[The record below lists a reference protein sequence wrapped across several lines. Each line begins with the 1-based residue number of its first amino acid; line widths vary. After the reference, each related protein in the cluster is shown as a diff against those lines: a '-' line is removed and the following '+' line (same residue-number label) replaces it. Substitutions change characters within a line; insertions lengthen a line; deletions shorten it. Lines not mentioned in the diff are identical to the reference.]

1 MTGRWRESARE
12 RIAQRQPER
21 HRHRP
26 EILEDRD
33 ELAMSPR
40 PDCYPVRYRDEHDR
54 GQLGPSTR
62 YYAEPP
68 QPYADELDDFD
79 RHLLAHPAPQT
90 GDDEQ
95 YQIALSH
102 LSRHAR
108 PHISPGYSSYMDATM
123 PQSISTGL
131 PSSAIVPVAE
141 DHLIPTPRTLDII
154 NREPNHRFRELYGS
168 HQQPTP
174 PMHSAASYAQ
184 SPASQAS
191 TKETLHSLSSSS
203 PTIRA
208 SAHKKHSASRWAR
221 QMSYLAEEPME
232 ISQPSQPSQD
242 TLTNFTQSTP
252 IVHGIR
258 LVSVRQALPS
268 RFQEVF
274 PYELL
279 NAVQS
284 KCFGVVYGSTDNVV
298 VSAPTGSGKTAIL
311 ELAICKLAL
320 DRCNENFKIV
330 YQAPTKALCSEK
342 ARDWEKKFS
351 HMGLKC
357 AELTGDTSQ
366 AEMRRVGEAS
376 IIVTTPE
383 KWDSI
388 TRKWQDHR
396 RLLQLVELFLI
407 DEVHILKDVRGATL
421 EAVVSRMKTIGANVR
436 FVALSATVPNSD
448 DIAKWLG
455 RNHTTQQLPAYREVF
470 GEEFRPVKL
479 QKFVYGYECNGNDFI
494 FDRFLD
500 GKLPTLLSKH
510 NQRKPTLIFCFTR
523 KSCESTATKLAE
535 HASGLSETNSLWP
548 IPTKRIPVLSRELQ
562 EIVRFGV
569 AFHHAGLDV
578 QDRIAIEQHFLNG
591 ELSVIC
597 CTSTLAVGVNLPCHT
612 VVMKGTVAFMDD
624 KLQEY
629 SDLEIMQM
637 LGRAGRPQFDT
648 SATAI
653 ILTRAANKL
662 RYENMVSGREILES
676 TLHLN
681 LIEHLNSEI
690 CLGTIG
696 DLASAK
702 LWLGGTFLS
711 VRLRRNPDHY
721 RLTEDISNPS
731 QIDDKIEEICE
742 RDIKLLQNTQLVT
755 ADAKFKCTEY
765 GRAMS
770 KYMVEFETMK
780 LILKIPRA
788 ATIDILINALAEAVE
803 FKEFRMKPAERTLF
817 REINKNPLIM
827 YPVKEQV
834 QHTQHKISL
843 IVQLHLGSVQYPD
856 SAEAAKLRRQL
867 IMEKKMIFERL
878 QRLIRAV
885 IDCKGFDR
893 DAPGVKNALDLAR
906 ALSAESWEGRPTQL
920 TQIPNIGPVGMR
932 KLASQD
938 IRTVLE
944 LAEKESVELERL
956 MSRQP
961 PFGKKLKAD
970 LNKFPRLDLDVSVV
984 KYITPKRRNEDVTL
998 NVQTTL
1004 KYLNKNGPPN
1014 WLGRCPMLTFMI
1026 ESSNENLLYFWRGS
1040 LRKIDKQIG
1049 LVLPVSVPLK
1059 SPDERIICHL
1069 SCEEIVGTL
1078 VSKVL
1083 KHEVPLAAFP
1093 SQQFLQG
1100 RTSPANGG
1108 QTQRLLK
1115 ETAEEYVGDDG
1126 IDDSDLLQ
1134 AAEEATSCASVIHG
1148 AKCQVESDPD
1158 EYPEVE
1164 ELMEVVAPASEPVHQ
1179 EFDRHMTANEVDDSW
1194 DMENSQI
1201 LDREPVQLPN
1211 GRWQCNHACSGG
1223 APTKSGKPCTH
1234 KCCQEGLEKHRKR
1247 PTKKRKKTEQ
1257 GNKKSESQSVL
1268 TQTSFEALS
1277 KTSTGS
1283 QATANKTISR
1293 AATGKEAYA
1302 PVNKKPKLE
1311 LPLQKQTIDG
1321 VDFDYIDLS
1330 YDDDEFEDIAAGV
1343 QRKTTE
1349 TTTIGQG
1356 QRANIKSQFSHNEA
1370 WGVAQA
1376 QSEGIR
1382 GSAAPSSQGLMADQS
1397 IEFPLST
1404 QVYGD
1409 DPFDA
1414 GNLATLDSMMLEA
1427 SNRHTAKSPFSIGG
1441 KDQVFY
1447 QTPSSRSLEPA
1458 MNLSDELV
1466 PLNPQSAG
1474 NIDQP
1479 ASVIDLDWD
1488 DVPMESKDPMND
1500 DRSVSY
1506 TIEAPSPHELAH
1518 GSPQTPNVVESNE
1531 AKDQDRKIEGE
1542 PEWVSTMDTDVVDM
1556 LRGFVTF
1563 V

>member
-1 MTGRWRESARE
+1 MTGHWRESARE
-12 RIAQRQPER
+12 RIAQRQRER

-40 PDCYPVRYRDEHDR
+40 PGCYPVRYRNEHDR
-54 GQLGPSTR
+54 GELGPSTR

-68 QPYADELDDFD
+68 QPHADELDDFD
-79 RHLLAHPAPQT
+79 HHILAHPAPQT

-123 PQSISTGL
+123 PQSMSTGL
-131 PSSAIVPVAE
+131 PSSSIVPVPD

-154 NREPNHRFRELYGS
+154 SREPNHRLRELYGS

-174 PMHSAASYAQ
+174 PMHS
-184 SPASQAS
+184 
-191 TKETLHSLSSSS
+191 
-203 PTIRA
+203 
-208 SAHKKHSASRWAR
+208 
-221 QMSYLAEEPME
+221 
-232 ISQPSQPSQD
+232 
-242 TLTNFTQSTP
+242 
-252 IVHGIR
+252 
-258 LVSVRQALPS
+258 
-268 RFQEVF
+268 VF

-284 KCFGVVYGSTDNVV
+284 KCFGLVYGSTDNVV
-298 VSAPTGSGKTAIL
+298 ISAPTGSGKTAIL

-320 DRCNENFKIV
+320 DRGNENFKIV

-535 HASGLSETNSLWP
+535 YASGLPETNSLWP
-548 IPTKRIPVLSRELQ
+548 IPTKRIPVVSRELQ

-578 QDRIAIEQHFLNG
+578 QDRVAVEQHFLNG

-696 DLASAK
+696 DLSSAK
-702 LWLGGTFLS
+702 LWLSGTFLS

-731 QIDDKIEEICE
+731 QIDDKLEEICE

-788 ATIDILINALAEAVE
+788 ASTEVLINSLAEAVE
-803 FKEFRMKPAERTLF
+803 FKEFRIKPAERTLF
-817 REINKNPLIM
+817 REINKNPLIT
-827 YPVKEQV
+827 YPVKEQI

-867 IMEKKMIFERL
+867 MMEKKRIFERL

-932 KLASQD
+932 KLASQG

-970 LNKFPRLDLDVSVV
+970 LDKFPRLDLDVSVV
-984 KYITPKRRNEDVTL
+984 KYTTPKRRNEDVTL

-1004 KYLNKNGPPN
+1004 KYLNKNGSPN

-1093 SQQFLQG
+1093 SQQFRQG

-1115 ETAEEYVGDDG
+1115 ETAEEYLGDDG

-1134 AAEEATSCASVIHG
+1134 AAEEATSCAPVLHG

-1164 ELMEVVAPASEPVHQ
+1164 ELMEVVAQASEPVHQ
-1179 EFDRHMTANEVDDSW
+1179 KFDRHMAANEVDDSW
-1194 DMENSQI
+1194 DMENSQM

-1234 KCCQEGLEKHRKR
+1234 KCCQEGLEKPRKR
-1247 PTKKRKKTEQ
+1247 PNKKRKETEQ

-1283 QATANKTISR
+1283 QATANKTIPR
-1293 AATGKEAYA
+1293 AATEKEASEKPYA

-1343 QRKTTE
+1343 QRKTTA
-1349 TTTIGQG
+1349 TTTVYQG
-1356 QRANIKSQFSHNEA
+1356 QRANTKSQSSHNEA

-1376 QSEGIR
+1376 QTEGTR
-1382 GSAAPSSQGLMADQS
+1382 GSAAPSSQDLMADQS
-1397 IEFPLST
+1397 IAFPLST

-1409 DPFDA
+1409 DPFNA
-1414 GNLATLDSMMLEA
+1414 GNLALLDSMMLQA

-1447 QTPSSRSLEPA
+1447 QTPSSRSLELG
-1458 MNLSDELV
+1458 MNLTDELV

-1474 NIDQP
+1474 NIDQS
-1479 ASVIDLDWD
+1479 ATVIDLDWD
-1488 DVPMESKDPMND
+1488 DVPMEGKDPMND

-1531 AKDQDRKIEGE
+1531 AKDQSRKIEGE
-1542 PEWVSTMDTDVVDM
+1542 PEWVSTMDPDVVDM